1 MKHIMTNI
9 KTFLLVIAMAIS
21 TKSFGQTKVD
31 CEEIPYIEVTGSADQ
46 EVIPDE
52 IYINII
58 IREKYENKEKVTI
71 ESQEE
76 KLKTFLKDIGVDIKN
91 LYLSDA
97 NADYVKVKWQTKDVL
112 TKKDY
117 TLKVSTATTVGRVFQ
132 QLDKLEIT
140 DAFIAKVN
148 HSKLDSLKKEVKIL
162 AIKAAKN
169 KADYLLTAIGEQTG
183 KPLIIQERENGVTPM
198 AGVNIRGGRSSEI
211 TYYVDGMKVSGS
223 DKEEDLQF
231 KKIKIEAFIYVK
243 FAIK

>member
-1 MKHIMTNI
+1 MTNI
-9 KTFLLVIAMAIS
+9 KIFLIVVALIN
-21 TKSFGQTKVD
+21 TTNTFGQTKVD
-31 CEEIPYIEVTGSADQ
+31 CEEKPYIGVTGSADQ

-58 IREKYENKEKVTI
+58 IREKYVNKEKVTI
-71 ESQEE
+71 EIQEE
-76 KLKTFLKDIGVDIKN
+76 ILKTYLKDIGVDIKN

-97 NADYVKVKWQTKDVL
+97 NADYVKVNWRTKDVL

-117 TLKVSTATTVGRVFQ
+117 TLKVSNATTVGQVFQ

-148 HSKLDSLKKEVKIL
+148 HSKLDSLNKEVKIL

-183 KPLIIQERENGVTPM
+183 KPLIVEERENGITSREKVLYSGRYID
-198 AGVNIRGGRSSEI
+198 GVRRTS
-211 TYYVDGMKVSGS
+211 DS
-223 DKEEDLQF
+223 DKEEELQF

>member
-1 MKHIMTNI
+1 MKHTMTNI
-9 KTFLLVIAMAIS
+9 KIFLIVVALIN
-21 TKSFGQTKVD
+21 TTNTFGQTKVD
-31 CEEIPYIEVTGSADQ
+31 CEEKPYIGVTGSADQ

-58 IREKYENKEKVTI
+58 IREKYVNKEKVTI
-71 ESQEE
+71 EIQEE
-76 KLKTFLKDIGVDIKN
+76 ILKTYLKDIGVDIKN

-97 NADYVKVKWQTKDVL
+97 NADYVKVNWRTKDVL

-117 TLKVSTATTVGRVFQ
+117 TLKVSNATTVGQVFQ

-148 HSKLDSLKKEVKIL
+148 HSKLDSLNKEVKIL

-183 KPLIIQERENGVTPM
+183 KPLIVEERENGITSREKVLYSGRYID
-198 AGVNIRGGRSSEI
+198 GVRRTS
-211 TYYVDGMKVSGS
+211 DS
-223 DKEEDLQF
+223 DKEEELQF

>member
-1 MKHIMTNI
+1 MKHTMTNI
-9 KTFLLVIAMAIS
+9 KIFLIVVALIN
-21 TKSFGQTKVD
+21 TTNTFGQTKVD
-31 CEEIPYIEVTGSADQ
+31 CEEKPYIGVTGSADQ

-58 IREKYENKEKVTI
+58 IREKYVNKEKVTI
-71 ESQEE
+71 EIQEE
-76 KLKTFLKDIGVDIKN
+76 ILKTYLKDIGVDIKN

-97 NADYVKVKWQTKDVL
+97 NADYVKVNWRTKDVL

-117 TLKVSTATTVGRVFQ
+117 TLKVSNATTVGQVFQ

-148 HSKLDSLKKEVKIL
+148 HSKLDSLNKEVKIL

-183 KPLIIQERENGVTPM
+183 KPLIVEERENGITSRAKVLYS
-198 AGVNIRGGRSSEI
+198 GR
-211 TYYVDGMKVSGS
+211 YVDGVRSTS
-223 DKEEDLQF
+223 DSDNEEELQF